1 MNNGAILVTLLTLL
15 PLSCREALAAAQ
27 NDVGSMRAAQL
38 GDRERLE
45 AALETE
51 AALRR
56 EMTQLAATREQLEAA
71 LAQGLD
77 RADVFVQCY
86 RIIQCF
92 GSVFI

>member
-1 MNNGAILVTLLTLL
+1 M
-15 PLSCREALAAAQ
+15 SCREALAAAQ
-27 NDVGSMRAAQL
+27 NDVGSMRTAQL

-56 EMTQLAATREQLEAA
+56 EVTQLAASREQLEVA

-77 RADVFVQCY
+77 RTDDFL
-86 RIIQCF
+86 
-92 GSVFI
+92 SVLLSG

>member
-1 MNNGAILVTLLTLL
+1 LL

-27 NDVGSMRAAQL
+27 NDAGSMRAAQL

-56 EMTQLAATREQLEAA
+56 EVTQLTATREQLEAA
-71 LAQGLD
+71 LAQVLD
-77 RADVFVQCY
+77 RADVF
-86 RIIQCF
+86 R
-92 GSVFI
+92 SVLLSL

>member
-1 MNNGAILVTLLTLL
+1 LLS
-15 PLSCREALAAAQ
+15 LSCREALAAAQ

-51 AALRR
+51 ASLRR
-56 EMTQLAATREQLEAA
+56 EVTQLAATREQLEAA

-86 RIIQCF
+86 RIIQCP
-92 GSVFI
+92 VFI

>member
-1 MNNGAILVTLLTLL
+1 M
-15 PLSCREALAAAQ
+15 SCREALAAAQ

-56 EMTQLAATREQLEAA
+56 EVTQLAASREQLEAA

-77 RADVFVQCY
+77 RADFFVECCY
-86 RIIQCF
+86 LLLCCVPTLMALF
-92 GSVFI
+92 LLL

>member
-1 MNNGAILVTLLTLL
+1 
-15 PLSCREALAAAQ
+15 LSCREALAAAQ

-56 EMTQLAATREQLEAA
+56 EVTQLAATREQLEAA
-71 LAQGLD
+71 LAQGQD
-77 RADVFVQCY
+77 IAEVFLSVLSSVSP
-86 RIIQCF
+86 
-92 GSVFI
+92 GSFAMLCAHFWSFLLL

>member
-1 MNNGAILVTLLTLL
+1 M
-15 PLSCREALAAAQ
+15 SCREALAAAQ

-56 EMTQLAATREQLEAA
+56 EVTQLAATREQLEAA

-77 RADVFVQCY
+77 RADFFVQCY
-86 RIIQCF
+86 LDNLVVIRFSVPTF
-92 GSVFI
+92 GPFAS